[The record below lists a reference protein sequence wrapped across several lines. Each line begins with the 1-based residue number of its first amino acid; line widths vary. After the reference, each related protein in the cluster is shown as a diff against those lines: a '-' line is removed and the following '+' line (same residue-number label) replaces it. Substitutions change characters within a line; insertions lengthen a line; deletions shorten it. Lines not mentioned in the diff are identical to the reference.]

1 MNSQFDLYII
11 TQPYSEVYCRYF
23 RCLVFGNS
31 LSFPTNR
38 LGFMLNLLELYIRN
52 ADIHNHHTRHI
63 DDIHLPN
70 VHFDITRRSFVY
82 KSPLEWLQLS
92 DKLKN
97 AKSQSAFKFNIRKR
111 LLYSY

>member
-1 MNSQFDLYII
+1 MVLAHAEMMVTFCWILNTDGYIHF
-11 TQPYSEVYCRYF
+11 CW
-23 RCLVFGNS
+23 
-31 LSFPTNR
+31 
-38 LGFMLNLLELYIRN
+38 ELYIRN
-52 ADIHNHHTRHI
+52 ADIHHHHTRLI

-97 AKSQSAFKFNIRKR
+97 V
-111 LLYSY
+111 